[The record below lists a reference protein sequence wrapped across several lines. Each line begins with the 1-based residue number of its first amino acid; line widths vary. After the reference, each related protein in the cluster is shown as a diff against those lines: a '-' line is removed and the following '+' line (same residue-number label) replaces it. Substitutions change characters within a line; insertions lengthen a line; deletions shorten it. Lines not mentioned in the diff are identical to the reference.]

1 MATDPF
7 GAVGKAVKTQ
17 ANKAQASLIAG
28 AQASVEK
35 FVGDTLNTGVGFID
49 STIKNVT
56 SEIFGALGF
65 AKLARSINLPSAET
79 GKVDSKVGA
88 GFAQSAKD
96 VDWRVKLSLPAS
108 PTLDNS
114 KLLSPLIKTN
124 GFCFPI
130 TPTIIVSH
138 SANYNTLQPVHTNYP
153 FQIYEN
159 SQADDIVITGE
170 FPVESPD
177 DAKYWIGAIHYL
189 RTVTKMFYGETS
201 ANAGSPPPMVR
212 LNGYGDYIFNNVPV
226 VIANFT
232 VDLPADVDYIAT
244 ALEGADIEGA
254 TSWVPTNSQISVTL
268 KPTFSRRRTSEFNLQ
283 KFVNGDYISGSEGF
297 I

>member
-96 VDWRVKLSLPAS
+96 ADFKRIWESQQAFHADYQVWKEWGYLPR
-108 PTLDNS
+108 D
-114 KLLSPLIKTN
+114 
-124 GFCFPI
+124 
-130 TPTIIVSH
+130 
-138 SANYNTLQPVHTNYP
+138 
-153 FQIYEN
+153 
-159 SQADDIVITGE
+159 
-170 FPVESPD
+170 
-177 DAKYWIGAIHYL
+177 
-189 RTVTKMFYGETS
+189 
-201 ANAGSPPPMVR
+201 
-212 LNGYGDYIFNNVPV
+212 FN
-226 VIANFT
+226 
-232 VDLPADVDYIAT
+232 
-244 ALEGADIEGA
+244 
-254 TSWVPTNSQISVTL
+254 
-268 KPTFSRRRTSEFNLQ
+268 
-283 KFVNGDYISGSEGF
+283 
-297 I
+297 